1 MITTDKMVEPD
12 IAHISFKPPFVPGS
26 YNRTVGS
33 TLKKLPQYRQV
44 MISYWNGMAPD
55 SYQNDP
61 NLILINK
68 QGLSVQQQI
77 YLRLPES
84 LRRHWYNGI
93 RGHESLIY
101 SWGVL
106 KTLEQLKPKLIIC
119 YDNYKLGKL
128 IKKRAIWN
136 HRLILS
142 QHGLSYFLPV
152 PEATRLYS
160 LQSFDGIWALTY
172 ASYRFDRVRSSLYEP
187 IVHVIP
193 NYVDTDRFTP
203 VSTDE
208 KAGLREKWQLPKDRQ
223 IVLFLSRLVPKKG
236 VHTLVYSWKKII
248 ERFPSAFL
256 WIVGGGSEDYIAYL
270 SGIISA
276 QGITNSVYLQGSAV
290 PEDVPSCFQASDVY
304 VFPTLCTEGQAMTL
318 LEAMSC
324 GLPSVVSQHMSIDGL
339 LNEEHGVLTVPDP
352 NLADAFIEPLISL
365 LEDVS
370 LREIMGKKA
379 QAYVR
384 EVYSEAM
391 GMKRLT
397 EFYSREL
404 SMVRDL

>member
-1 MITTDKMVEPD
+1 MNSIDKIVAPD

-33 TLKKLPQYRQV
+33 TLRKLPQYRQV
-44 MISYWNGMAPD
+44 MISYWDGMIPHNYQDD
-55 SYQNDP
+55 SS
-61 NLILINK
+61 LILISK
-68 QGLSVQQQI
+68 SGLPVQQQL

-106 KTLEQLKPKLIIC
+106 KTLELLKPKLIIC

-128 IKKRAIWN
+128 IKKRATWN

-152 PEATRLYS
+152 PEATQLYS
-160 LQSFDGIWALTY
+160 LQSFDGVWALTQ
-172 ASYRFDRVRSSLYEP
+172 ASYRFDRIRSSLYEP

-193 NYVDTDRFTP
+193 NYVDTDRFT
-203 VSTDE
+203 SISADE

-236 VHTLVYSWKKII
+236 IHTLVYSWKKII
-248 ERFPSAFL
+248 QRYPSAFL
-256 WIVGGGSEDYIAYL
+256 WIVGGGREDYIAYL
-270 SGIISA
+270 NRIISA
-276 QGITNSVYLQGSAV
+276 QGIADSVRLQGPAI

-324 GLPSVVSQHMSIDGL
+324 RLPSVVSQHMSIDGL
-339 LNEEHGVLTVPDP
+339 LSEEQGVLTVPNP
-352 NLADAFIEPLISL
+352 NLADAFIEPLMSL
-365 LEDVS
+365 LEDSS

-379 QAYVR
+379 QAHVR
-384 EVYSEAM
+384 EVYSEAI
-391 GMKRLT
+391 GMKRLM
-397 EFYSREL
+397 EFYDREL
-404 SMVRDL
+404 SMVRDS